1 MLNKEIKRRSRVVG
15 VISNNAAVIRL
26 VGAVLLEMHDEW
38 VAGDRRYLSE
48 GSMTKRYEVSDDED
62 KAAIG
67 GGGLA
72 PRSTSRPTTAQDSAA
87 TCA

>member
-1 MLNKEIKRRSRVVG
+1 MSDV
-15 VISNNAAVIRL
+15 
-26 VGAVLLEMHDEW
+26 HDEW

-67 GGGLA
+67 DRGLA
-72 PRSTSRPTTAQDSAA
+72 PRSTSKTPTARDSAA